1 MSDYYEVLLTLDMK
15 ASKNIFV
22 DSHMAT
28 MSKERRAERHNSS
41 IPIGNFGR

>member
-1 MSDYYEVLLTLDMK
+1 MSDYSEVLLTLDMK

-22 DSHMAT
+22 DSHPVT
-28 MSKERRAERHNSS
+28 MSKERRVNRHGSS